1 MTQTKSRFQIIFIGR
16 GPCTGDSL
24 SSFILSWLP
33 LKYQPSKCF
42 GFNNVSKTNV
52 CMLEMGPEKC
62 AADSKATF
70 KDDETLLQMHVSTRS
85 KLKKCNSRDQS
96 ECRKITF
103 CLNSRGGK
111 LPLLY
116 AREWGLERHDHVK
129 QIPVVCLAEWVG
141 RWGHANS
148 WNWPTHYM

>member
-1 MTQTKSRFQIIFIGR
+1 MSQTKNRFQIIFIGR
-16 GPCTGDSL
+16 GPCTGDLL

-111 LPLLY
+111 LPLF
-116 AREWGLERHDHVK
+116 
-129 QIPVVCLAEWVG
+129 VCPGVG
-141 RWGHANS
+141 IGTSWSCKTNS
-148 WNWPTHYM
+148 RGVRCGVDGEVGAC